1 MFSSLTSVA
10 TQVAVLFILIGIGFL
25 CSKKDIF
32 DEHTV
37 KHITHFILFFV
48 TPTVIINSFNRE
60 YDPLLVKKLLVSAGC
75 AVTAHVLAIVLS
87 YILIHDKEQA
97 KRAVLRYGIIFSNCG
112 YMALPLQNAILGT
125 EGVFLGTAYIGVF
138 NLITWTY
145 GLVLMSGSLKEIN
158 IRKVF
163 INPGIIGIAAG
174 LLVFLTPFKLPVI
187 LASPIQHLANLNTP
201 LPMFIIGFYLAQI
214 KSFAVLKDP
223 KLLLGIAM
231 RLILCPLAVM
241 GVMFL
246 LGIRDNILPCM
257 VIASSAPTAANTTM
271 FAAKYEKDTQISV
284 TMVAMST
291 LFSII
296 TMPVLVTLAMS
307 FMK

>member
-1 MFSSLTSVA
+1 MFSRLTSVA